1 MTGGQAVVSSLEL
14 HGVATVFGI
23 SGVHTL
29 PIYDALVDSKQI
41 IHYTSR
47 HEQAAGFEAL
57 GYALATG
64 KIGVCTLI
72 SGPGFTNAATPLA
85 QAYSD
90 SVPMLVITSNTD
102 SRKMG
107 RWRGQLH
114 ELKDQTGVG
123 NGLCE
128 YSRLVTRVEDIP
140 RAIAAAFHHM
150 RAHRPRPVHIDIPT
164 NILFAAGDTELVGPY
179 PVQVATPPAAPVGQ
193 AADMIRRAQRPL
205 IIAGG
210 GCIGSADRVRDLME
224 RIDCPVIVTCNG
236 KGVVPARHPL
246 ALPARFEVS
255 PALFDLVR
263 EADLL
268 LLLGTKVT
276 NLDTGFRDLT
286 VTGSVIQVD
295 IDPSRIGANV
305 KVDLP
310 IVADVGVTVE
320 ALLDALGGYQVPAD
334 WVGSVRAIREQ
345 LDAEEAGLN
354 DVYHA
359 IMRTVRRSLAPD
371 GVLVNDMT
379 QASYRGVLYYPTDA
393 PRLFLFPRTLGSL
406 GFGLPA
412 AVGAKIGL
420 PHRQVVALCGDGG
433 FQFTMGELG
442 TAVQYRLSIP
452 IIVCNN
458 NSYWTVREAH
468 KRMFNGRSIACDLV
482 NPDFVA
488 LAEAY
493 RIPSARVTDVTGD
506 LPGVLAKAFD
516 AAGPTMIEIP
526 VSENT

>member
-1 MTGGQAVVSSLEL
+1 
-14 HGVATVFGI
+14 
-23 SGVHTL
+23 
-29 PIYDALVDSKQI
+29 
-41 IHYTSR
+41 
-47 HEQAAGFEAL
+47 
-57 GYALATG
+57 
-64 KIGVCTLI
+64 
-72 SGPGFTNAATPLA
+72 
-85 QAYSD
+85 
-90 SVPMLVITSNTD
+90 
-102 SRKMG
+102 
-107 RWRGQLH
+107 
-114 ELKDQTGVG
+114 
-123 NGLCE
+123 
-128 YSRLVTRVEDIP
+128 
-140 RAIAAAFHHM
+140 
-150 RAHRPRPVHIDIPT
+150 
-164 NILFAAGDTELVGPY
+164 
-179 PVQVATPPAAPVGQ
+179 
-193 AADMIRRAQRPL
+193 MIRQARRPL

-210 GCIGSADRVRDLME
+210 GCIGSADLVRRLVE

-295 IDPSRIGANV
+295 IDPTRIGANV

-310 IVADVGVTVE
+310 VVADVGVTVE
-320 ALLDALGGYQVPAD
+320 ALLAALGDHQVPVG
-334 WVGSVRAIREQ
+334 WVGSVRAIRER
-345 LDAEEAGLN
+345 LDAEETALN
-354 DVYHA
+354 DVYHT

-371 GVLVNDMT
+371 AVLVNDMT
-379 QASYRGVLYYPTDA
+379 QPSYRGVLFYPTDA
-393 PRLFLFPRTLGSL
+393 PRLFLFPRTFGSL

-420 PHRQVVALCGDGG
+420 PHRQVAALCGDGG

-442 TAVQYRLSIP
+442 TAVQYRLALP

-458 NSYWTVREAH
+458 NGYWTIREAH
-468 KRMFNGRSIACDLV
+468 KRMYNGRFIACDLV

-493 RIPSARVTDVTGD
+493 RIPSARVTNVVQE
-506 LPGVLAKAFD
+506 LPGVLARAFE
-516 AAGPTMIEIP
+516 AAGPTLIEIP
-526 VSENT
+526 VSDTR